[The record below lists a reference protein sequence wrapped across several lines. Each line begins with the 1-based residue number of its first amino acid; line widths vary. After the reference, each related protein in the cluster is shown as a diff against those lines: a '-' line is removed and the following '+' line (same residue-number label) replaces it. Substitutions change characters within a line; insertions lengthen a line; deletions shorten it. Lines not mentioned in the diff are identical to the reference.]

1 MQFNPNDAI
10 VKAVELSTA
19 HLTKLDMQLLQSLA
33 GQYGPT
39 GLPPTVMAHL
49 YGAVISIGP
58 LTVDAI
64 KAAGCSS
71 QLGVIMDSCLNDG
84 EVMYLAFDSL
94 GPRVDGLEE
103 FDW

>member
-1 MQFNPNDAI
+1 MQFDPNTAI

-19 HLTKLDMQLLQSLA
+19 HLTKPDMQLLQSLA
-33 GQYGPT
+33 DQYAASSV
-39 GLPPTVMAHL
+39 PPTVMAHL
-49 YGAVISIGP
+49 YGAVIAIGAM
-58 LTVDAI
+58 TVEAI

-71 QLGVIMDSCLNDG
+71 QLGAILDGCLRDE
-84 EVMYLAFDSL
+84 EVLYLAFDST